1 MKSPIKKLK
10 FILIIPI
17 IAAFVL
23 MSGTVADNYFEVSKN
38 LDIFATLFKELNIYY
53 VDETNPGDLMKT
65 GIDAMLNK
73 LVPYTNFI
81 PESDIEDYRFMTTG
95 QYGGIGALIRKK
107 DDYVI
112 IAEPYENFPAQK
124 AGLMAGDIILE
135 INGKSAKDKSTNE
148 MSKIL
153 KGQPGT
159 EVKLLIQ
166 RESEATN
173 IEKTLMREEVKINDV
188 PYYGMI
194 NESIGYIKLT
204 SFTETASKEVKE
216 ALEALKEK
224 NNMKSL
230 VLDLRGNGGGLLREA
245 VNIVNL
251 FVEKG
256 QEVVSTKGKI
266 TEWDRSHKALNN
278 PQDTKIP
285 LTVLIDRNSA
295 SASEIVAGALQDLD
309 RAVIIGN
316 KSYGKG
322 LVQQTRNLS
331 YNAKLKVT
339 VAKYYT
345 PSGRCI
351 QKLDYSHRSKEGVVS
366 AIPDSLIAAFKTK
379 NGRTVRDGEGIT
391 PDLSV
396 EELRASQISQALL
409 NKMLLFDFA
418 TVYKR
423 KHEKIAPAKEFRLT
437 DAEYNELIKFLEGKD
452 YGYTTRSEKVLTDLE
467 KAAKKEK
474 YMEDVQK
481 EFEALKNK
489 LHGNKQEDLIKFK
502 DEVSEIL
509 ESEIV
514 ARYYYQ
520 KGRIE
525 NYLSYDPDLKKAIE
539 VLSDE
544 KLYASVF
551 DKNFEIK
558 KIKPEEDGFLK
569 ENEKSEPQE
578 DEENIDEN

>member
-1 MKSPIKKLK
+1 MKKLIKKAKYLL
-10 FILIIPI
+10 FLPLAGAIIL
-17 IAAFVL
+17 F
-23 MSGTVADNYFEVSKN
+23 SSNADNYFEISKN

-53 VDETNPGDLMKT
+53 VDETNPGDLIKT
-65 GIDAMLNK
+65 SIDAMLEK
-73 LVPYTNFI
+73 LDPYTNYI

-107 DDYVI
+107 DNYVI

-124 AGLMAGDIILE
+124 AGLIAGDIILE
-135 INGKSAKDKSTNE
+135 INGKSAKDKSTSE

-159 EVKLLIQ
+159 EVKLLIK
-166 RESEATN
+166 REEEPN
-173 IEKTLMREEVKINDV
+173 PIEKTIIREEVKISDV

-194 NESIGYIKLT
+194 NDSIGYIKLT

-216 ALEALKEK
+216 AFESLKEK

-251 FVEKG
+251 FIEKG

-266 TEWDRSHKALNN
+266 TEWDKSHKALNN
-278 PQDTKIP
+278 PIDTKIP
-285 LTVLIDRNSA
+285 ITVLIDRNSA

-339 VAKYYT
+339 VAKYYI

-351 QKLDYSHRSKEGVVS
+351 QKLDYSHRSREGVVS
-366 AIPDSLIAAFKTK
+366 AIPDSLIAPFKTK
-379 NGRTVRDGEGIT
+379 NGRIVYDGEGIT
-391 PDLSV
+391 PDLHV
-396 EELRASQISQALL
+396 DELRASQISQTLL

-418 TVYKR
+418 TKYR
-423 KHEKIAPAKEFRLT
+423 QKHPTIAAAKEFRLT
-437 DAEYNELIKFLEGKD
+437 EEEYKELIAFLEGKE
-452 YGYTTRSEKVLTDLE
+452 YEYTTRSEKMLEDLE
-467 KAAKKEK
+467 KTAKKEK
-474 YMEDVQK
+474 YLEDIQK
-481 EFEALKNK
+481 EYEALKNK
-489 LHGNKQEDLIKFK
+489 LHRNKNEDLVKFK
-502 DEVSEIL
+502 EEIKEIL

-514 ARYYYQ
+514 SRYYYQ
-520 KGRIE
+520 KGRVE
-525 NYLSYDPDLKKAIE
+525 NYLSFDPDVKKATE

-544 KLYASVF
+544 KLYASVL
-551 DKNFEIK
+551 DKSFVAKKIRSEDEEIK
-558 KIKPEEDGFLK
+558 QENKSNTNEEDG
-569 ENEKSEPQE
+569 ENL
-578 DEENIDEN
+578 DEN

>member
-1 MKSPIKKLK
+1 MKTKIKKIKYFL
-10 FILIIPI
+10 LIPI
-17 IAAFVL
+17 IAAFIL
-23 MSGTVADNYFEVSKN
+23 MSGTVSDNYFEIAKN

-73 LVPYTNFI
+73 LDPYTNFI

-112 IAEPYENFPAQK
+112 IAEPYENFPAHK

-135 INGKSAKDKSTNE
+135 INGKSAKDKSANE

-159 EVKLLIQ
+159 EVKLLIK
-166 RESEATN
+166 REGESAN
-173 IEKTLMREEVKINDV
+173 IEKTLVREEVKISDV

-194 NESIGYIKLT
+194 DENIGYIKLT
-204 SFTETASKEVKE
+204 SFTETASKEVKTAYE
-216 ALEALKEK
+216 SLKEK
-224 NNMKSL
+224 HNMKSL

-245 VNIVNL
+245 VNIVNI

-266 TEWDRSHKALNN
+266 TEWDKSHRALNN
-278 PQDTKIP
+278 PLDTKIP
-285 LTVLIDRNSA
+285 LVVLIDRNSA

-316 KSYGKG
+316 KSFGKG

-351 QKLDYSHRSKEGVVS
+351 QKLDYKHRNKDGVVS
-366 AIPDSLIAAFKTK
+366 AIPDSLIAEFKTK
-379 NGRTVRDGEGIT
+379 NGRVVYDGEGIT
-391 PDLSV
+391 PDLHV
-396 EELRASQISQALL
+396 EELRASQISQTLI

-418 TVYKR
+418 TIYRR
-423 KHEKIAPAKEFRLT
+423 KNQKIAPAKEFRLT
-437 DAEYNELIKFLEGKD
+437 DSEYNEFVKFLESKD
-452 YGYTTRSEKVLTDLE
+452 YEYTTRSEKVLTDLE
-467 KAAKKEK
+467 KVAKKEK

-481 EFEALKNK
+481 EYEALKNK
-489 LHGNKQEDLIKFK
+489 LHRNKQEDLIKFK
-502 DEVSEIL
+502 DEIKEIL
-509 ESEIV
+509 ENEIV
-514 ARYYYQ
+514 SRYYYQ
-520 KGRIE
+520 RGRIE
-525 NYLSYDPDLKKAIE
+525 NYLSYDPNLKKAKE

-544 KLYASVF
+544 KIYASVF
-551 DKNFEIK
+551 DKSFVIK
-558 KIKPEEDGFLK
+558 KIKPEEDEFDKNTGTHIH
-569 ENEKSEPQE
+569 PE
-578 DEENIDEN
+578 DEEILDEN

>member
-1 MKSPIKKLK
+1 MKPVIKKAKYL
-10 FILIIPI
+10 LIIPLI
-17 IAAFVL
+17 GVMILF
-23 MSGTVADNYFEVSKN
+23 SGNADNYFEISKN

-65 GIDAMLNK
+65 GIDAMLEK
-73 LVPYTNFI
+73 LDPYTNFI

-107 DDYVI
+107 DNFVI

-135 INGKSAKDKSTNE
+135 INGKSAKDKSTSE

-166 RESEATN
+166 RENEPAPM
-173 IEKTLMREEVKINDV
+173 EKSIIREEVKINDV
-188 PYYGMI
+188 PYSGMI
-194 NESIGYIKLT
+194 NEEIGYIKLT

-216 ALEALKEK
+216 AFESLKEK
-224 NNMKSL
+224 NNMKAL

-251 FVEKG
+251 FVDKG
-256 QEVVSTKGKI
+256 QEVVSTRGKI

-278 PQDTKIP
+278 PIDTKIP
-285 LTVLIDRNSA
+285 ITVLIDRNSA

-339 VAKYYT
+339 VAKYYI

-351 QKLDYSHRSKEGVVS
+351 QKLDYSHRGKDGAVA

-379 NGRTVRDGEGIT
+379 NGRVVYDGEGIT
-391 PDLSV
+391 PDLHV
-396 EELRASQISQALL
+396 DELRASQISQTLL

-418 TVYKR
+418 TRYR
-423 KHEKIAPAKEFRLT
+423 RNHSSIPPASEFRLSEE
-437 DAEYNELIKFLEGKD
+437 EYKELIAFLDGKD
-452 YGYTTRSEKVLTDLE
+452 YEYTTRSEKMLEDLE
-467 KAAKKEK
+467 KVAKKEK
-474 YMEDVQK
+474 YLEDVQK
-481 EFEALKNK
+481 EYEALKNK
-489 LHGNKQEDLIKFK
+489 LHRNKNEDLVKFK
-502 DEVSEIL
+502 DEIKEIL

-514 ARYYYQ
+514 SRYYYQ
-520 KGRIE
+520 KGRVE
-525 NYLSYDPDLKKAIE
+525 NYLSYDPDLKKAKE

-544 KLYASVF
+544 KLYASVL
-551 DKNFEIK
+551 DKSFVAK
-558 KIKPEEDGFLK
+558 KIK
-569 ENEKSEPQE
+569 NE
-578 DEENIDEN
+578 DEDMKQIESTNPGDVEEENPDEN

>member
-1 MKSPIKKLK
+1 MESILKKAKYLL
-10 FILIIPI
+10 FIPLVGAIML
-17 IAAFVL
+17 F
-23 MSGTVADNYFEVSKN
+23 SSNTDNYFEISKN

-53 VDETNPGDLMKT
+53 VDETNPGDLIKSS
-65 GIDAMLNK
+65 IDAMLEK
-73 LVPYTNFI
+73 LDPYTNFI

-107 DDYVI
+107 DSYVI
-112 IAEPYENFPAQK
+112 IAEPYEDFPAHK
-124 AGLMAGDIILE
+124 AGLVAGDIILE
-135 INGKSAKDKSTNE
+135 INGKTAKDKSTSE

-159 EVKLLIQ
+159 EVKLLIN
-166 RESEATN
+166 RDGETSPV
-173 IEKTLMREEVKINDV
+173 IKTIIREEVKIKDV
-188 PYYGMI
+188 PYYGMLTD
-194 NESIGYIKLT
+194 SIGYIKLT
-204 SFTETASKEVKE
+204 SFTETAGKEVKD
-216 ALEALKEK
+216 ALETLKEK

-230 VLDLRGNGGGLLREA
+230 ILDLRGNGGGLLREA

-251 FVEKG
+251 FVDKG

-266 TEWDRSHKALNN
+266 SEWDRSHKALNS
-278 PQDTKIP
+278 PVDTKIP

-339 VAKYYT
+339 VAKYYI

-351 QKLDYSHRSKEGVVS
+351 QKLDYTHRTTDGVVS

-379 NGRTVRDGEGIT
+379 NGRVVYDGEGIT
-391 PDLSV
+391 PDLPV
-396 EELRASQISQALL
+396 EELRASQISQTLI

-418 TVYKR
+418 SKYR
-423 KHEKIAPAKEFRLT
+423 QKHPTIPSAKDFRLT
-437 DAEYNELIKFLEGKD
+437 DEEYKELISFLDGKEYD
-452 YGYTTRSEKVLTDLE
+452 YTTRSEKMLADLE
-467 KAAKKEK
+467 KVAKKEK
-474 YMEDVQK
+474 YLEDVQK
-481 EFEALKNK
+481 EYETLKNK
-489 LHGNKQEDLIKFK
+489 LHRNKNDDLVKFK
-502 DEVSEIL
+502 EEITEIL

-520 KGRIE
+520 KGRVE
-525 NYLSYDPDLKKAIE
+525 NYLSHDPDVKKAIE
-539 VLSDE
+539 VLSDDSM
-544 KLYASVF
+544 LASVF
-551 DKNFEIK
+551 DKNFVAK
-558 KIKPEEDGFLK
+558 KIKYEDEAILPDKKPSTRDDEEDL
-569 ENEKSEPQE
+569 
-578 DEENIDEN
+578 DEN